1 MCGLNT
7 GIWSYHWWENGHVRN
22 KNGAVGM
29 SPEKVKGSPRQWFL
43 SARHATLLAVGGGG
57 GALRDGT
64 KTAARKTSEE
74 EAVIPIL

>member
-1 MCGLNT
+1 MVTSGTRMEPWEWAQKKWRGLP
-7 GIWSYHWWENGHVRN
+7 GSGFCPHVTQR
-22 KNGAVGM
+22 
-29 SPEKVKGSPRQWFL
+29 S
-43 SARHATLLAVGGGG
+43 LLLGGGG